1 MMTNSENSAS
11 LNVSNEIRNIT
22 VSLFEYHSISSAA
35 KEAMKY
41 IYPIEK
47 RLLPFHDELILN
59 EC

>member
-1 MMTNSENSAS
+1 MMTNSENSGS

-22 VSLFEYHSISSAA
+22 VSLFEYHSISAP
-35 KEAMKY
+35 EVAMKY